1 MSELAPARWKGGPP
15 ICPAANLPAFPTER
29 DAAKFREDNCP
40 SCKVR
45 QSFDAAGKPVGI
57 KQWLCKECGH
67 WHYNGIAPDPAG
79 ASSGNGRGDSGA
91 PLGFKPFMRRQS
103 VRSSTST
110 NQDELKKQA
119 DPYANWKGPFCAK
132 CDSPVKGGKCVN
144 KECVTNAKEEK
155 PAPPKAPGSVP
166 AKKAPPTDKN
176 QLGFF

>member
-45 QSFDAAGKPVGI
+45 R
-57 KQWLCKECGH
+57 QWSCDQCGH
-67 WHYNGIAPDPAG
+67 WHYDGTAPDPAG

-91 PLGFKPFMRRQS
+91 PPGFVPFRRSAS

-110 NQDELKKQA
+110 NQEELKRQE
-119 DPYANWKGPFCAK
+119 DPHAGWKGPFCAK
-132 CDSPVKGGKCVN
+132 CDSPVKSGKCVN
-144 KECVTNAKEEK
+144 KECVTNAKAEK
-155 PAPPKAPGSVP
+155 AAPVKLSTTP
-166 AKKAPPTDKN
+166 AKKAPPVDKN